1 MSYTSVSHCGNDHL
15 QWLKSMDFYD
25 EDLDTLENRLVE
37 IVKKNNGHEAMAGV
51 EHFQNQFI
59 VQRNNIDELKH
70 SINEHAGKVSS
81 DVKAHAGRIESSLND
96 EHDLLKEQV
105 ESFEKVINEL
115 RHEFNVFLAKW
126 M

>member
-1 MSYTSVSHCGNDHL
+1 MSYISVSHCGNEH
-15 QWLKSMDFYD
+15 QTWLKSLDFYD
-25 EDLDTLENRLVE
+25 EELDILEGRLIE
-37 IVKKNNGHEAMAGV
+37 IVKKNNGQEAMAGV

-70 SINEHAGKVSS
+70 SINEHSGKVAA
-81 DVKAHAGRIESSLND
+81 DALAHQGKMNNAMTG
-96 EHDLLKEQV
+96 EHDNLKDQV

-115 RHEFNVFLAKW
+115 RHEYNTFLSKW